1 VARYRLRFP
10 LQEFDLSGPE
20 VIVGRSP
27 DCHITIEDPLVSRHH
42 AKLRVNDESAA
53 VTDLGSRNGVRVNG
67 RPIEGETMLK
77 DGDRIRLGT
86 QELVFTHVH
95 RPERAARPTGFMC
108 MCRACGTPYPE
119 GAAACPHCGAPAQQ
133 QDEDTTI
140 SGLRVEPKRNWT
152 FQLLAEVIEKAL
164 ATGRSMEADR
174 LMRRAAKEVDERLA
188 EGERIDPA
196 QVAMIST
203 FALRLAVLVGGSEWL
218 AWALTLHKRQNL
230 MPTGVVLDQLT
241 SLDRDAFPEYV
252 RIVDQFVTWW
262 KGKAAGDPPSSDV
275 AALALLEKFARGPAA

>member
-1 VARYRLRFP
+1 MARYRLRFL

-20 VIVGRSP
+20 VIIGRSP

-42 AKLRVNDESAA
+42 AKLRVSDESAT
-53 VTDLGSRNGVRVNG
+53 VMDLGSRNGVRLNG
-67 RPIEGETMLK
+67 RAIEGEAVLK

-108 MCRACGTPYPE
+108 VCRACGTPYPE
-119 GAAACPHCGAPAQQ
+119 GAAACPHCGAPAQP
-133 QDEDTTI
+133 DEDTTI

-196 QVAMIST
+196 QVAMICT

-230 MPTGVVLDQLT
+230 LPSGVVLAELAA
-241 SLDRDAFPEYV
+241 LDRDSFPEYV
-252 RIVDQFVTWW
+252 RIVEQFVTWW
-262 KGKAAGDPPSSDV
+262 KGRPSGQSTSADLAG
-275 AALALLEKFARGPAA
+275 LATLEKFASGAA